1 MMRMNE
7 ECHRKEYN
15 KEMVEL
21 ENKKNRKI
29 YKLKAVEAR
38 LKKADLKLEQKNFEI
53 EEASKRLFRIKFTSS
68 VKRQQMTR
76 YES

>member
-15 KEMVEL
+15 KEMLEL
-21 ENKKNRKI
+21 ENKKTRKI
-29 YKLKAVEAR
+29 YELKAVEAR
-38 LKKADLKLEQKNFEI
+38 LKKADLKIEQKNFEI

>member
-1 MMRMNE
+1 ML
-7 ECHRKEYN
+7 
-15 KEMVEL
+15 EL

>member
-15 KEMVEL
+15 KEMLEL

>member
-15 KEMVEL
+15 KEMLEL

-29 YKLKAVEAR
+29 YELKAVEAR

-53 EEASKRLFRIKFTSS
+53 
-68 VKRQQMTR
+68 
-76 YES
+76 